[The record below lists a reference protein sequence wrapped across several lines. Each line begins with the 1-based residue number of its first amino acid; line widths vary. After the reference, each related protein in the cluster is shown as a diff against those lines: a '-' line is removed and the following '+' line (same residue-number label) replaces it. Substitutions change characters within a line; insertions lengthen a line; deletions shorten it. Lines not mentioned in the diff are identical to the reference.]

1 MMVDSI
7 WKNILGCINWL
18 IQYKNYLK
26 LRAAITAITSSER
39 NNVFISASLKNI
51 SLEKINLEKIL
62 VFEVSKDKWMLFS
75 IVN

>member
-18 IQYKNYLK
+18 IQYKNYLE
-26 LRAAITAITSSER
+26 ITSSER
-39 NNVFISASLKNI
+39 NNVFISASL
-51 SLEKINLEKIL
+51 NLEKIL

-75 IVN
+75 IIN